1 MTNEQKNEVRKILKH
16 FGYADQLVKDTEE
29 VYEYMQAKISFSEH
43 DSQENLDNLI
53 YEYVDKMITGLQV
66 LYGSAVMVGMTNK
79 EGVQYVDTVIEN
91 ATNYKLKRTL
101 ERIDSRYYEG
111 DK

>member
-1 MTNEQKNEVRKILKH
+1 MH
-16 FGYADQLVKDTEE
+16 
-29 VYEYMQAKISFSEH
+29 
-43 DSQENLDNLI
+43 
-53 YEYVDKMITGLQV
+53 GLQV
-66 LYGSAVMVGMTNK
+66 LYGSSVMLGMTSK

-101 ERIDSRYYEG
+101 ERIESRYYEG